1 VKAEREAWEKERS
14 GLVEKNNKKRKI
26 VVGVFFKRK
35 NKNNK
40 KILTGVSL
48 TPLPRRQLRTST
60 RFYPC
65 AYHFS

>member
-1 VKAEREAWEKERS
+1 MERERARGRGERGKKEDKRAVVKAEREAWEKERS

-40 KILTGVSL
+40 K
-48 TPLPRRQLRTST
+48 
-60 RFYPC
+60 Y
-65 AYHFS
+65 